1 MSNNNDNRKGTF
13 TFNRNPI
20 HHDDT
25 SGGYPEGDVF
35 DDSEFVAGARTITAQ
50 DAPSSERWIPPPK
63 PPCEYPADVLDRRIA
78 ADENTDL
85 AGDDEP
91 PFEDGAMVI
100 SDIASDQK
108 KNK

>member
-35 DDSEFVAGARTITAQ
+35 DDSEFVAGARTITVQ
-50 DAPSSERWIPPPK
+50 DAPSSERWIPPP
-63 PPCEYPADVLDRRIA
+63 PYTAVMSAERIDLPFGT
-78 ADENTDL
+78 DEESDS
-85 AGDDEP
+85 EP